1 MKTYTNVFNAQAEL
15 ALAKSNLY
23 QAKNELFNDE
33 FNKFLLDGKY
43 RSLVWKH
50 AVDMNNGM
58 DVDIW
63 DNDEETLASYL
74 VEYIKY
80 MHNVDLEEQ
89 RINYFELDNEE

>member
-1 MKTYTNVFNAQAEL
+1 MNKYSEVFNAQVQVS
-15 ALAKSNLY
+15 LAKRDLY
-23 QAKNELFNDE
+23 ERKNELFHDE
-33 FNKFLLDGKY
+33 FNSFLLDGEY
-43 RSLVWKH
+43 RSLVWQH